1 MSRLH
6 RALLLFSLIGPSGT
20 VLALDLSG
28 LRAGT
33 EDGHTRVVIDV
44 SAEPEYKLFQLDS
57 PPRLVLDFRGGR
69 DAGLS
74 LPAAAGVVSGLRTGR
89 QAGQLRVV
97 LDLKRVVKPRS
108 LVLPA
113 AAGESRRLVLDL
125 YEANATVPAVHKTLS
140 AVEPPLARKVL
151 VAIDAGHGGQDPGA
165 IGAKGSRE
173 KNLTLAVARELA
185 RQIDAE
191 PGMGA
196 VLIREDDRFIPLVER
211 YAIARKAR
219 ADLFLS
225 IHADAFANRAARG
238 SSVFVLSGRGASS
251 QAARM
256 LATQEN
262 QSDLVGGVSLGDKD
276 STLAA
281 VLLDLSQSAT
291 MEASES
297 VAVNLLRGLARIG
310 NVHKS
315 EVQRA
320 NFVVLRSP
328 DVPSVLVETGFITNP
343 REEQRLG
350 EAEHR
355 RKLAAA
361 LVVGVRDYFA
371 STPPPGTL
379 FASHPQR
386 PSEHVVARGESLS
399 VIAGRHQ
406 VSVDE
411 LRKLNRLSGDTIAV
425 GAVLSLPNAP

>member
-1 MSRLH
+1 MLRLL
-6 RALLLFSLIGPSGT
+6 RPLLLFLLIGSLGPVS
-20 VLALDLSG
+20 ALELTG
-28 LRAGT
+28 LRLWAA
-33 EDGHTRVVIDV
+33 DDHTRVVFDL
-44 SAEPEYKLFQLDS
+44 SAEPDYKLFLLES
-57 PPRLVLDFRGGR
+57 PPRLVLDFRAGR
-69 DAGLS
+69 DAGLA
-74 LPAAAGVVSGLRTGR
+74 LPAAKGVVQGLRTGR
-89 QAGQLRVV
+89 QGEQLRVV
-97 LDLKRVVKPRS
+97 LDLDRSVQPRS
-108 LVLPA
+108 FVLPPA
-113 AAGESRRLVLDL
+113 KGKPRRLVLDL
-125 YEANATVPAVHKTLS
+125 YKADGALAVVKTVEMIQPALT
-140 AVEPPLARKVL
+140 RKV
-151 VAIDAGHGGQDPGA
+151 VIAIDAGHGGEDPGA
-165 IGAKGSRE
+165 IGAKGSHE
-173 KNLTLAVARELA
+173 KDLTLAVARELA

-191 PGMGA
+191 PGMSA
-196 VLIREDDRFIPLVER
+196 VLIRDRDFFIPLEQR

-238 SSVFVLSGRGASS
+238 SSVFVLSSRGASS
-251 QAARM
+251 EAARM

-297 VAVNLLRGLARIG
+297 VAMNLLRGLARIG

-343 REEQRLG
+343 SEEQRLHDSD
-350 EAEHR
+350 HR

-361 LVVGVRDYFA
+361 VVVGVRDYFA
-371 STPPPGTL
+371 NTPPPGTL
-379 FASHPQR
+379 FASNPQR
-386 PSEHVVARGESLS
+386 PSQHVVARGESLS
-399 VIAGRHQ
+399 LIAGRHQ

-411 LRKLNRLSGDTIAV
+411 LRRVNRLAGDNIVV
-425 GAVLSLPNAP
+425 GAVLNLPNGP

>member
-1 MSRLH
+1 MLRLF
-6 RALLLFSLIGPSGT
+6 RPLLLLLLFGPSGPAS
-20 VLALDLSG
+20 ALELTG
-28 LRAGT
+28 LRLWVA
-33 EDGHTRVVIDV
+33 DDHTRVVFDL
-44 SAEPEYKLFQLDS
+44 SDEPDYKLFQLDA
-57 PPRLVLDFRGGR
+57 PPRLVLDFRAGH

-74 LPAAAGVVSGLRTGR
+74 LPTAKGVVQGLRTGR
-89 QAGQLRVV
+89 QDGQLRVV
-97 LDLKRVVKPRS
+97 LDIDRSVQPRS
-108 LVLPA
+108 FLLPPA
-113 AAGESRRLVLDL
+113 NGKPRRLVLDL
-125 YEANATVPAVHKTLS
+125 YEADGALASVKTVEAIRPA
-140 AVEPPLARKVL
+140 LARKV
-151 VAIDAGHGGQDPGA
+151 VIAIDAGHGGEDPGA
-165 IGAKGSRE
+165 IGAKGSHE
-173 KNLTLAVARELA
+173 KDLTLAVARELA

-191 PGMGA
+191 PGMSA
-196 VLIREDDRFIPLVER
+196 VLIRDRDFFIPLEQR

-238 SSVFVLSGRGASS
+238 SSVFVLSNRGASS
-251 QAARM
+251 EAARM

-291 MEASES
+291 MEASEN
-297 VAVNLLRGLARIG
+297 VGMNLLRGLARIG

-343 REEQRLG
+343 SEEQRLHDP
-350 EAEHR
+350 EHR

-371 STPPPGTL
+371 NTPPPGTL
-379 FASHPQR
+379 FASNPQR
-386 PSEHVVARGESLS
+386 PSQHVVARGESLS
-399 VIAGRHQ
+399 LIAGRHQ

-411 LRKLNRLSGDTIAV
+411 LRRVNRLAGDNIAV
-425 GAVLSLPNAP
+425 GAVLNLPHHP

>member
-1 MSRLH
+1 MLRLL
-6 RALLLFSLIGPSGT
+6 RPLLLLLLIGPVS
-20 VLALDLSG
+20 ALELTG
-28 LRAGT
+28 LRLWAA
-33 EDGHTRVVIDV
+33 DDHTRVVFDL
-44 SAEPEYKLFQLDS
+44 SAEPDYKLFQLDG
-57 PPRLVLDFRGGR
+57 PPRLVLDFRAGN
-69 DAGLS
+69 DAGLVLS
-74 LPAAAGVVSGLRTGR
+74 AAKGAVQGLRTGR
-89 QAGQLRVV
+89 QNGQLRVV
-97 LDLKRVVKPRS
+97 LDLDRSVQPRS
-108 LVLPA
+108 FVLPA
-113 AAGESRRLVLDL
+113 ANGKPRRLVLDL
-125 YEANATVPAVHKTLS
+125 YEKDAPVPAAVKTL
-140 AVEPPLARKVL
+140 AVTEPPQLREV
-151 VAIDAGHGGQDPGA
+151 VIAIDAGHGGEDPGA
-165 IGAKGSRE
+165 IGAKGSHE
-173 KNLTLAVARELA
+173 KDLTLAVARELA

-191 PGMGA
+191 PGMRA
-196 VLIREDDRFIPLVER
+196 VLTRDRDYFIPLSER

-251 QAARM
+251 EAARM

-297 VAVNLLRGLARIG
+297 VAMNLLRGLARIG
-310 NVHKS
+310 NLHKS

-343 REEQRLG
+343 SEEQRLHDQG
-350 EAEHR
+350 HR
-355 RKLAAA
+355 GKLAEA
-361 LVVGVRDYFA
+361 VVAGVRDYFA

-379 FASHPQR
+379 FASQPRR
-386 PSEHVVARGESLS
+386 PSQHIVSRGESLS
-399 VIAGRHQ
+399 LIAGRHQ

-411 LRKLNRLSGDTIAV
+411 LRRVNRLSGDTIAV
-425 GAVLSLPNAP
+425 GAVLNLPNGP